1 MPSSQFSR
9 LVIDMKGGNAAEL
22 FGEEIL
28 FGFSFN
34 R

>member
-1 MPSSQFSR
+1 MLSGQFSC
-9 LVIDMKGGNAAEL
+9 LVIDMKGGKAAEL